1 MSRDERGFT
10 LIEIIISMAIFSVVV
25 IGAMGVLGA
34 TNAGGFLE
42 GFPTAFVT
50 SRVAKDITA
59 ASVYLQT
66 FQEFVA
72 SVGSS
77 NFDPNGTTDGA
88 YCVGSGCTPV
98 VALPSSLA
106 GYPPPPSQPYELNW
120 TKLNVVITTWY
131 WDPTTNKY
139 DCTTNT
145 SACTSAG
152 VLPFVTVEGLVEV
165 KSTLTWQL
173 KGATR
178 TPLTVDRFVP

>member
-1 MSRDERGFT
+1 MSGDVRGFT
-10 LIEIIISMAIFSVVV
+10 LLEIIISIAIFAIVAV
-25 IGAMGVLGA
+25 GALGVLGA

-42 GFPTAFVT
+42 GFPNAFVT
-50 SRVAKDITA
+50 GRVAKDITA
-59 ASVYLQT
+59 AGVYLHA

-72 SVGSS
+72 GVGSS
-77 NFDPNGTTDGA
+77 TFDPNGSTDGT
-88 YCVGSGCTPV
+88 YCIGSGCAPV
-98 VALPSSLA
+98 VALPSGLA
-106 GYPPPPSQPYELNW
+106 GYPTPPAQPYELSW
-120 TKLNVVITTWY
+120 TMLNVVITTWY

-152 VLPFVTVEGLVEV
+152 VLPFVTVEGVVEV

-178 TPLTVDRFVP
+178 TLTMDRFVP